1 MDTYVA
7 WIDDV
12 HVLTVNT
19 ENISLLLHTK
29 AQPVYYWQAKEKYFT
44 ANVEEIID
52 QTGQLKLAFLK
63 NCLWEKP

>member
-29 AQPVYYWQAKEKYFT
+29 AQPVIYWAGKGKVFHGKRGRNY
-44 ANVEEIID
+44 
-52 QTGQLKLAFLK
+52 
-63 NCLWEKP
+63 